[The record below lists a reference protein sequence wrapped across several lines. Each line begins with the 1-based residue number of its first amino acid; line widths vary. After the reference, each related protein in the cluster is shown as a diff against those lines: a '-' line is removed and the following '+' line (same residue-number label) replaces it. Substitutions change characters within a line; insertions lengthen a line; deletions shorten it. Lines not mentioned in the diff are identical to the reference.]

1 MKYLIQKKNIKEKII
16 LLKIRTKNLTKSQIN
31 KICKIK
37 IQKWRFS
44 FKSQKNYFLN
54 NYNSND
60 IHHLVLINRKIIGY
74 NCLKFIKYFN
84 KMIIIFDSL
93 IIDKHY
99 RKKGI
104 SKIILESSV
113 KQIFKKKL
121 ECYLYCEKILQKYY
135 EKYGWKRVNKKK
147 LNLLN
152 KTKLILMKFK

>member
-1 MKYLIQKKNIKEKII
+1 
-16 LLKIRTKNLTKSQIN
+16 
-31 KICKIK
+31 
-37 IQKWRFS
+37 
-44 FKSQKNYFLN
+44 
-54 NYNSND
+54 
-60 IHHLVLINRKIIGY
+60 
-74 NCLKFIKYFN
+74 
-84 KMIIIFDSL
+84 MIIIFDSL